1 MPNYDATKNNTT
13 KRVNRQYKDLDL
25 DFGLNSVTKDVNK
38 LTDAEAVKRSVRNLI
53 NTNHYERFF
62 RPELGSGLRG
72 LLFEPVNEITTQFHQ
87 SSQEQNFRVGY
98 YHFCY
103 SRALTPLCFK
113 VLPARVCS
121 VNLRLLTHTTPLF
134 CFFYFKLLF
143 SKTLGLVVI
152 YIDLYL
158 YRRSFRP
165 S

>member
-72 LLFEPVNEITTQFHQ
+72 LLFEPVNEITTQFIKQ
-87 SSQEQNFRVGY
+87 KIIELLNFHEPRI
-98 YHFCY
+98 
-103 SRALTPLCFK
+103 RLT
-113 VLPARVCS
+113 S
-121 VNLRLLTHTTPLF
+121 VNVRNQMDSNAYSVRISFIIIGTQTPVEVETFLERLR
-134 CFFYFKLLF
+134 
-143 SKTLGLVVI
+143 
-152 YIDLYL
+152 
-158 YRRSFRP
+158 
-165 S
+165 